1 MKKIF
6 IAILGLFAFSKVQSQ
21 IVISGYH
28 ANPAGADGNYEY
40 VQLVATQNINFANTP
55 YTLIVNNNGTA
66 GANGW
71 AQGAAITYAI
81 EINTGTVSTGDVFYV
96 GGLFKNLNGIGTL
109 DISGLTWIANKDFT
123 QAGDGGIGQANA
135 SLGNGGTSADGIGI
149 FSGLANSIDSTSDPI
164 DAVFFGLNLGSSY
177 IAASGAGYN
186 LPNNDL
192 YNGNFKFGQDTNT
205 FRFGDP
211 LSGGFS
217 LLSGTYNISTN
228 TWTTPRTL
236 VAVPFTTSSTQADIA
251 SQIVLASNNP
261 TITANTTNFT
271 NDFGTT
277 SPGNASAG
285 SNFTVSGSNLT
296 DTVRVTVNA
305 PFQIRIGSN
314 NYSNDEIKLVPNNG
328 SLINEQIDVIF
339 NPSSAGVFVDSVV
352 ITSTGSNTVKI
363 PVSGTSIANP
373 QISFEVASATLL
385 EESAGTYK
393 VIVNIIN
400 PNSNPTDVTVSLG
413 SNTTGTNGV
422 DFNFVSPNTITFP
435 ANSSDSIEIDLEI
448 LDDNIVQY
456 DEKIFIVLSS
466 PSNSATLDID
476 TLEITITDNDY
487 LPVNIADIRGIDGLG
502 VSDSLN
508 RRYEIRGITYG
519 NNLRITSNPSSA
531 GLQFTIIDNTGG
543 VGVFAGTNPFGYNYQ
558 EGDSII
564 VRGTLEQFRGLA
576 QMGRIDTI
584 ILLASNRTLKTPTQV
599 LALGENTESDL
610 VRINGVRLL
619 NPGIWNVS
627 SASGFNFSAV
637 IEATNDT
644 IQIRV
649 ATDLNSLN
657 GTTQPTGSFDI
668 IGLGGQF
675 DASSPLTSGYQLF
688 PRGVDDIIIP
698 PDPQDTLS
706 AFNLLFPVDGFS
718 ATINGD
724 GAQTV
729 NITWGSSIP
738 AQGINAPF
746 YEFLLTTSVGTFA
759 TPLATIPSNN
769 TGADTALTVTYQALA
784 DLMSGAGLPVGG
796 TFNGIWTVRAT
807 ANGFTRY
814 ANDTFAIN
822 LTRGVINSIQKVSSF
837 QGKVYPNPSNGIFK
851 IESNEE
857 INSIQVLDITG
868 RVVKQ
873 FAFSNNKNIELNI
886 SDLNKGTYIILVGN
900 ETNVNY
906 FRISLQ

>member
-28 ANPAGADGNYEY
+28 ANPSGVDGNYEY

-71 AQGAAITYAI
+71 AQGGATTYAI

-96 GGLFKNLNGIGTL
+96 GGIFKLLNGATTL
-109 DISGLTWIANKDFT
+109 DISGLTWLANKDFT

-149 FSGLANSIDSTSDPI
+149 FVGAASSIDSTSDPI

-186 LPNNDL
+186 LPSNDL

-205 FRFGDP
+205 FRFSDP
-211 LSGGFS
+211 LNGGFS

-236 VAVPFTTSSTQADIA
+236 VGVPLTSTSTQADIA

-261 TITANTTNFT
+261 TITTNTGSFT

-277 SPGNASAG
+277 SPGNASAS
-285 SNFTVSGSNLT
+285 SNFTISGSNLS
-296 DTVRVTVNA
+296 DTVKVYTNS
-305 PFQIRIGSN
+305 PFQIRNGSN
-314 NYSNDEIKLVPNNG
+314 NFSNDTIYLVPSNG
-328 SLINEQIDVIF
+328 SLINEQIDAVF
-339 NPSSAGVFVDSVV
+339 NPSTAGNFSDS
-352 ITSTGSNTVKI
+352 IFIISNGANTVKI
-363 PVSGTSIANP
+363 PVTGISIANP
-373 QISFEVASATLL
+373 QLSFDVASVNLA
-385 EESAGTYK
+385 EETAGVYK
-393 VIVNIIN
+393 VIVRIVN
-400 PNSNPTDVTVSLG
+400 PNATPTDVTVSLG
-413 SNTTGTNGV
+413 SETTGSNGT
-422 DFNFVSPNTITFP
+422 DFNFISPNTITFP
-435 ANSSDSIEIDLEI
+435 ASSTDSIALDLEI

-456 DEKIFIVLSS
+456 NEKIFIVLSN
-466 PSNSATLDID
+466 PTNSATLDID
-476 TLEITITDNDY
+476 TLVINLTDNDY
-487 LPVNIADIRGIDGLG
+487 MPVNIADIRGINGLG
-502 VSDSLN
+502 VADSLGK
-508 RRYEIRGITYG
+508 RFEVRGVTYG

-576 QMGRIDTI
+576 QLGQIDTI

-610 VRINGVRLL
+610 VRINGVRML

-688 PRGVDDIIIP
+688 PRGVNDIIIP
-698 PDPQDTLS
+698 ADPQDTLA

-729 NITWGSSIP
+729 NITWGASIP

-746 YEFLLTTSVGTFA
+746 YEFLLAPSVGTFS

-769 TGADTALTVTYQALA
+769 TGADTVLTVTYQALA

-837 QGKVYPNPSNGIFK
+837 DGKVYPNPSNGIFK

-868 RVVKQ
+868 RVIKQ

-886 SDLNKGTYIILVGN
+886 SDLNKGTYIIFVGN
-900 ETNVNY
+900 ETNVKY